1 MSRMREYGHEIAYD
15 LCLLVHRLVILTKGH
30 QHPGELASKS
40 SYNYCHLLTAPAWY
54 NLQNLFTTSVLLFDL
69 N

>member
-1 MSRMREYGHEIAYD
+1 
-15 LCLLVHRLVILTKGH
+15 
-30 QHPGELASKS
+30 LASKS